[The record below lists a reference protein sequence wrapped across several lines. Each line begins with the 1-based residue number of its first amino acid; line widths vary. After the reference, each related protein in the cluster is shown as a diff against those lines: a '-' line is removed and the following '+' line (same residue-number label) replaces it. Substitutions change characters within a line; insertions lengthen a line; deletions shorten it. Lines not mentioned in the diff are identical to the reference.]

1 MTTEEAKL
9 QIEYR
14 KDFATPAQIEALNM
28 GIKALDEVE
37 RYKQI
42 IEDIKEIFIDS
53 LIFGELWAFKDDKIS
68 DDDVINEMN
77 RVFKNEVMQ
86 AISKHSKGAS
96 E

>member
-28 GIKALDEVE
+28 AQNALDEVE

-42 IEDIKEIFIDS
+42 IDDIKDIFIDS
-53 LIFGELWAFKDDKIS
+53 LIFGELWDFKDDKIS

-77 RVFKNEVMQ
+77 RVFRNEVMQ
-86 AISKHSKGAS
+86 AIDKHLKGDS